1 MFLSMIQ
8 RRKPEDVT
16 YGKFWFFSPMRN
28 KYSILKINSE
38 VLNESL
44 EL

>member
-1 MFLSMIQ
+1 MFLSMMQ
-8 RRKPEDVT
+8 RRKPNDAKHGDV
-16 YGKFWFFSPMRN
+16 WFFSLSRN

-38 VLNESL
+38 VSNESL

>member
-1 MFLSMIQ
+1 MYLSMIQ
-8 RRKPEDVT
+8 GRKPDDVT
-16 YGKFWFFSPMRN
+16 YGKFWFFSPIRN
-28 KYSILKINSE
+28 KYSTLKINSE